1 MSFLLTDFKHGD
13 TTGNAPGIHAYTTPD
28 SQADVNTSG
37 YVNEI
42 SSTLSVGDLIYI
54 WAVNAGTQVAIL
66 TQVLS
71 NAAGVVDVA
80 DGTVLAATDSD

>member
-1 MSFLLTDFKHGD
+1 MALILKDFKHGD
-13 TTGNAPGIHAYTTPD
+13 CSGSAPAIHAYTTPD
-28 SQADVNTSG
+28 TQADVNTAG
-37 YVNEI
+37 YFNNL
-42 SSTLSVGDLIYI
+42 SATLTVGDLIYI

-80 DGTVLAATDSD
+80 DGTVLAATDTD